1 MTDSHADGTGGGRAT
16 EAGTGTAAAG
26 TTGSAA
32 DARSEPVTERIRQAP
47 SGTVRIVDLPE
58 SDRES
63 VRSALRRN
71 TPLHE
76 LLGLEIVEIG
86 EMHAV
91 LSMPVRPEAFNTTGN
106 LHGGAIATLIDV
118 AAGTAAARG
127 SGFEPGRQSLV
138 TADLHVRYLGRPHGD
153 MVWARAGLLKAGR
166 QLIVVE
172 CRVTDAED
180 RLVASADFSMMIVPL
195 RKPLRPMAGAKDTDP
210 DL

>member
-1 MTDSHADGTGGGRAT
+1 MTDSQADQVETGAT
-16 EAGTGTAAAG
+16 AETATTSIAAAQ
-26 TTGSAA
+26 
-32 DARSEPVTERIRQAP
+32 SEEGRQPYLPP

-58 SDRES
+58 SDRDV
-63 VRSALRRN
+63 VRSALRRD
-71 TPLHE
+71 TPMHE

-86 EMHAV
+86 EGHAV
-91 LSMPVRPEAFNTTGN
+91 VSMPVRAEAFNSTGN

-127 SGFEPGRQSLV
+127 SGFEAGRQSLV

-153 MVWARAGLLKAGR
+153 TVYARGEVLKAGR
-166 QLIVVE
+166 QLIVVD
-172 CRVTDAED
+172 CKVTDTEK
-180 RLVASADFSMMIVPL
+180 RVIASADFSMMIVPL

>member
-1 MTDSHADGTGGGRAT
+1 MTDQHMADRQ
-16 EAGTGTAAAG
+16 TA
-26 TTGSAA
+26 
-32 DARSEPVTERIRQAP
+32 DPPVTEQRETAPIRRPEAP

-63 VRSALRRN
+63 VRTALRRE
-71 TPLHE
+71 TPLHD

-86 EMHAV
+86 ERHSV
-91 LSMPVRPEAFNTTGN
+91 LSMPVRPQAFNSTGN

-118 AAGTAAARG
+118 AAGSAAARG

-138 TADLHVRYLGRPHGD
+138 TADLQVRYLGRPHGD
-153 MVWARAGLLKAGR
+153 TVYARAEVLKAGR

-180 RLVASADFSMMIVPL
+180 RLIASADFSMMIVPL
-195 RKPLRPMAGAKDTDP
+195 RKPLRPMASAKDTDP

>member
-1 MTDSHADGTGGGRAT
+1 MTDHMTDQHLVDQPV
-16 EAGTGTAAAG
+16 AGQ
-26 TTGSAA
+26 
-32 DARSEPVTERIRQAP
+32 PKIQRIRQPEMP

-58 SDRES
+58 SDREF
-63 VRSALRRN
+63 VRSALRRD

-76 LLGLEIVEIG
+76 LLGLEIVEMG
-86 EMHAV
+86 ERHAV
-91 LSMPVRPEAFNTTGN
+91 LSMPIRPEAFNSTGS

-153 MVWARAGLLKAGR
+153 AVYARAEMLKAGR

-172 CRVTDAED
+172 CRVTDFED
-180 RLVASADFSMMIVPL
+180 RVIASADFSMMIVPL
-195 RKPLRPMAGAKDTDP
+195 RKPLRPMASAKDTDP